1 MQMSSSNP
9 RLGRSARVR
18 LSSRGHSTEAAY
30 RSHVAAA
37 NGPSRRKAF
46 ERARTEWA
54 LCHGLEPDDGAYL
67 GELRVVAL
75 TVRELGEALAI
86 CGQTGEMVSTTV
98 GRLLLRGFLE
108 KVAVGEARESGPSF
122 ERIRKELAIAET
134 ELDSIS
140 REFEADHNIDRR
152 MISTSLRQAVS
163 RVVVAR
169 RFLESLS
176 GQG

>member
-1 MQMSSSNP
+1 MQSSFSHS
-9 RLGRSARVR
+9 RLGLAARVR

-37 NGPSRRKAF
+37 HGPSRRKAF
-46 ERARTEWA
+46 ECARSEWA

-67 GELRVVAL
+67 GELRVIAL

-86 CGQTGEMVSTTV
+86 CGQSQEMVSTTV
-98 GRLLLRGFLE
+98 GRLLSRGFLE
-108 KVAVGEARESGPSF
+108 KVAVGEPRQAGPSF
-122 ERIRKELAIAET
+122 ERIRKELAIAEV

-140 REFEADHNIDRR
+140 REFEADHTVDRR
-152 MISTSLRQAVS
+152 MIGTSLRQAVS